1 MGEKQKNVKVFSYLK
16 KYKFSLSYYILTA
29 VINVVVGLFVVMLTT
44 KGLEYLT
51 QAPID
56 YKNFLII
63 TAISV
68 GLEIFNIFNNMSADI
83 VSKKF
88 VNNMAKDI
96 NVDIIK
102 HICKLDNLSYQSHST
117 GQILKRAVGDP
128 QQIGSGIIAIIDDL
142 TNVLKNC
149 VIFIYLTTLNYLIGL
164 AWIFV
169 MIVNIIFQIFI
180 TKKQKE
186 ATLVNHSK
194 SEEVSSVVTELIKSQ
209 QDLKTLSLSNEF
221 VDVAS
226 QKYGDLRDSV
236 IKYNVQLTRLK
247 RFRGFLNCLFVFGII
262 ALGIYT
268 LNTGMITLAIFL
280 IINSYRGIGN
290 ALALQ
295 FSGILGSVTQIKV
308 ATQRIN
314 ALFDEDEFTTEK
326 FGTKFVENIKG
337 NIEFKNV
344 CFAHKDYKILS
355 DAEFIEAKKKN
366 KNVLKKELKSEN
378 KVFDDLSFKIKSN
391 KTIAFVGKSGSGKTT
406 IVDLICGLLKP
417 DSGQVLLDGVDIS
430 ELDEQSIRQN
440 ITVVNQFPYIFN
452 MSIKDNLKLIKKD
465 ASDEE
470 IKQALKDAALLDFVE
485 SLRDG
490 IDTIVGEGGVKLSG
504 GQKQRLAISRAI
516 LRKSS
521 IIIFDESTSS
531 LDNFAQNDIKSTLK
545 AMKGKATI
553 IIVAHRLST
562 IKDADVINFLENGKI
577 VTTGTFD
584 ELMKKNKTFKNMFL
598 SEDLNDKINNDN

>member
-16 KYKFSLSYYILTA
+16 KYKLSLSYYILTA
-29 VINVVVGLFVVMLTT
+29 VINVVVGLLVVMLTT
-44 KGLEYLT
+44 RGLEYLT
-51 QAPID
+51 LSPID

-63 TAISV
+63 TAVSV
-68 GLEIFNIFNNMSADI
+68 GLEIFSVFNNMSADV

-142 TNVLKNC
+142 TVVLKNC
-149 VIFIYLTTLNYLIGL
+149 AIFIYLTTLNYLIGL

-236 IKYNVQLTRLK
+236 IKYNLQLARLR

-268 LNTGMITLAIFL
+268 LNAGMITLAIFL

-295 FSGILGSVTQIKV
+295 ISGILGSVTQIKV
-308 ATQRIN
+308 AASRIN

-326 FGTKFVENIKG
+326 FGTKSIESIQG

-344 CFAHKDYKILS
+344 CFSHKDYKILS
-355 DAEFIEAKKKN
+355 DSEFVEAKKKN

-391 KTIAFVGKSGSGKTT
+391 KTIAFVGRSGSGKTT

-521 IIIFDESTSS
+521 VIIFDESTSS

-577 VTTGTFD
+577 VTSGTFD
-584 ELMKKNKTFKNMFL
+584 ELMKKNETFKNMFL
-598 SEDLNDKINNDN
+598 SEDLNDKINNKN